1 MTPACICVLLNPFA
15 GGGRALALRAPLAEG
30 IRAAAATAVA
40 PVRLEVAESGLA
52 AGAMVDALPNGSR
65 VVVVGGDGSLH
76 PLLPA
81 IRRGGHSLALVP
93 AGSGNDT
100 ARALGWAG
108 VRPEKALHHA
118 LQAQATAIDLG
129 EVRFVPEGAPPG
141 TPETVVPFISSLTAG
156 FDSAVGLRAIH
167 GPRWLRGLP
176 RYLLATLRELAALRN
191 WPITVT
197 VDGEAAGDGP
207 LLFASSLNTATY
219 AGGMP
224 CVPHADIAD
233 GRLDLLL
240 AGPFG
245 RAGVLQ
251 MLPRLLMGRHLGQP
265 RVRAIPFRQ
274 ARFAA
279 AQPVPLAA
287 EGEPLGATRAWQID
301 VLPAAL
307 AVVRGPA
314 RDH

>member
-1 MTPACICVLLNPFA
+1 MTPTRICVLLNPLA
-15 GGGRALALRAPLAEG
+15 GGGRARALQGRLAAG
-30 IRAAAATAVA
+30 IRAATPLA
-40 PVRLEVAESGLA
+40 PAWLEVADSVA
-52 AGAMVDALPNGSR
+52 AARACVQALPAGSR

-81 IRRGGHSLALVP
+81 ILQGGHALALVP

-108 VRPEKALHHA
+108 VPPEEALRQA
-118 LQAQATAIDLG
+118 LQGETTAIDLG
-129 EVRFVPEGAPPG
+129 EARFLPEGASPG

-191 WPITVT
+191 WPVTVT
-197 VDGEAAGDGP
+197 VDGQAAGDGP

-224 CVPHADIAD
+224 CVPHAAIAD

-245 RAGVLQ
+245 RVGVAL
-251 MLPRLLMGRHLGQP
+251 MLPRLLMGRHLGHP
-265 RVRAIPFRQ
+265 RVRCVAFRQ
-274 ARFAA
+274 AVFRA

-287 EGEPLGATRAWQID
+287 EGEPLGTTRAWQ
-301 VLPAAL
+301 VTLLPAAL
-307 AVVRGPA
+307 PVVRAPGGA
-314 RDH
+314 SA